1 MYDLSVSWACRE
13 WEQLGITACKSLFK
27 YLLCHLAVGWIL
39 DFFDFVLYL
48 KKKNGINKCFTKFSW
63 GFIQVL
69 YNNEP
74 SRLPG
79 ITIIQVPVVFY
90 SCIRAQKPVK
100 LAYQSL

>member
-48 KKKNGINKCFTKFSW
+48 KKKMELINVLQSFHGDSFRFFT
-63 GFIQVL
+63 
-69 YNNEP
+69 
-74 SRLPG
+74 
-79 ITIIQVPVVFY
+79 
-90 SCIRAQKPVK
+90 IRSPAGC
-100 LAYQSL
+100 LA

>member
-48 KKKNGINKCFTKFSW
+48 KKKMELIN
-63 GFIQVL
+63 VL
-69 YNNEP
+69 APVAYGGSQARDP
-74 SRLPG
+74 VGAVTASLHHSSRQRQILN
-79 ITIIQVPVVFY
+79 
-90 SCIRAQKPVK
+90 SLRRARD
-100 LAYQSL
+100 

>member
-48 KKKNGINKCFTKFSW
+48 KKKIKADFQGASESDFLH
-63 GFIQVL
+63 V
-69 YNNEP
+69 
-74 SRLPG
+74 R
-79 ITIIQVPVVFY
+79 
-90 SCIRAQKPVK
+90 
-100 LAYQSL
+100 LAYLMPDSFTLILLQITHLAVK